1 MTCNFCNLDCV
12 KAGRYGIQ
20 KIQRYKCKSCGKR
33 FSEAQEKPLGDV
45 RLPDHKVSLILR
57 CLVEGNSVRG
67 TARLCDV
74 EKRTVLRILTLAGQ
88 NCERLL
94 ERKICNVKVE
104 DVQIDEAWTF
114 VGKKE
119 RRKTRDDKGRT
130 DIGDQF
136 VYVALEAN
144 SKMVLCWHLGRR
156 DNPNTWDFITK
167 LRDATSSKRFQLTSD
182 AFGAYRGAI
191 NAGLHDRVDYA
202 QQIKL
207 YGSIPGGRDYYRPA
221 KIKGTIKTVLNG
233 RPQPGRITTSHIER
247 MNGSLRQWC
256 KRMTRLTYAFSRK
269 LENLRASLA
278 LHFAYYNFCR
288 VHSSLKVTRAMEN
301 GVTDHIWSIEE
312 LIAA

>member
-1 MTCNFCNLDCV
+1 MTCHFCNLDCV
-12 KAGRYGIQ
+12 KAGRYGAQ

-33 FSEAQEKPLGDV
+33 FSEAQEQPLGDV

-94 ERKICNVKVE
+94 ERKIRNVDVE

-114 VGKKE
+114 VQEKE
-119 RRKTRDDKGRT
+119 RRKTREDKGCT

-182 AFGAYRGAI
+182 AFGACRGAI
-191 NAGLHDRVDYA
+191 NAGLHDRVNRSSY
-202 QQIKL
+202 
-207 YGSIPGGRDYYRPA
+207 
-221 KIKGTIKTVLNG
+221 TV
-233 RPQPGRITTSHIER
+233 P
-247 MNGSLRQWC
+247 
-256 KRMTRLTYAFSRK
+256 
-269 LENLRASLA
+269 SLA
-278 LHFAYYNFCR
+278 VATTIVLPRSRAR
-288 VHSSLKVTRAMEN
+288 STR
-301 GVTDHIWSIEE
+301 H
-312 LIAA
+312 